1 MPRIEEKVHIPSFPP
16 AIGRREGSNV
26 TSNRAL
32 SFTFQFFEF
41 WLRACNARVL
51 LAGDSENALM
61 RYPYIH
67 VCMRVYMIHWT
78 TYYEKRS
85 VERSLARS
93 TVARSRVYLARGPR
107 LLRCGSRSR
116 FSRTEANPRFRIP
129 RCRIS
134 RRPSGPLSTPL
145 SPFRDYLLPPETLD
159 KQSTQNYATL
169 RNRTTLETTGN
180 VMDNRDIA
188 TRMNCTRLRRSSS
201 ISSCSKITII
211 LLFSVYLSK
220 WRSIQRVPFFLCC
233 IMHGLPSYSRTNAI
247 FRSIVSA
254 VTTVVR
260 TEMADQGLFYAI

>member
-1 MPRIEEKVHIPSFPP
+1 
-16 AIGRREGSNV
+16 
-26 TSNRAL
+26 
-32 SFTFQFFEF
+32 
-41 WLRACNARVL
+41 
-51 LAGDSENALM
+51 
-61 RYPYIH
+61 
-67 VCMRVYMIHWT
+67 MIHWT

-180 VMDNRDIA
+180 VMGNRDIA

-201 ISSCSKITII
+201 ISPCSKITII

-220 WRSIQRVPFFLCC
+220 WRPIQRFPFFLCAASC
-233 IMHGLPSYSRTNAI
+233 TACLRTRGQMQFFDRSFQRLLRSYGPKWQIKACFTRYKCMGAQFVAWEVIGARFLSRVCRFHSSDHC
-247 FRSIVSA
+247 FRS
-254 VTTVVR
+254 
-260 TEMADQGLFYAI
+260 